1 MKGLRGPEFDAA
13 VRSMKYRSFVPFA
26 QLLRDIH
33 DSPGEWQDTK
43 LSPT

>member
-1 MKGLRGPEFDAA
+1 
-13 VRSMKYRSFVPFA
+13 MKYRSFVPFA